1 MCKTLVIINKEYQG
15 ACRVAMQNMVNNE
28 WIFNSVVHLADVA
41 NMLEDFGLHRMKKE
55 TRIMMD
61 SRSSIFV
68 ELKNLG
74 YKIQEV
80 KL

>member
-1 MCKTLVIINKEYQG
+1 MCKTLVIINKEYAG
-15 ACRVAMQNMVNNE
+15 ACRVAMQNLVKNE
-28 WIFNSVVHLADVA
+28 WIFNSVVHLGDVA
-41 NMLEDFGLHRMKKE
+41 NMLEDFGLHRMKKD
-55 TRIMMD
+55 TKIMID

-80 KL
+80 QL